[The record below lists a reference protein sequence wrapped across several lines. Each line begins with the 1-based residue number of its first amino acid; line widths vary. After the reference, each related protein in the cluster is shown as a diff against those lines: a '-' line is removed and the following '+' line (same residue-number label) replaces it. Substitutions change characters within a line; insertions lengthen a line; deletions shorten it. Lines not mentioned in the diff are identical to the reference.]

1 MNYLKI
7 TLTSLTLVLL
17 NFIGEINS
25 IHNSTYAQQTQREVA
40 GKLIE
45 LEGSVRIKR
54 PSQSQ
59 YTLVEKGTTLY
70 YDDLLLTSSSARA
83 VVLCSN
89 SNKRWIVPAGVLSGV
104 ANGCPRGNSNSV
116 SPR

>member
-17 NFIGEINS
+17 NFIGEIHGIN
-25 IHNSTYAQQTQREVA
+25 NSTYAQQTKREVA

-45 LEGSVRIKR
+45 VEGSVRIKR

-89 SNKRWIVPAGVLSGV
+89 NKRWIVPAGVVSGV